1 MIIYLQLS
9 GDDKKYLT
17 SYHTSSTQFHTVQH
31 DIEESFLNEIL
42 ENGLSKYYY
51 ENGEIILDNN
61 TINKNKKIERLIE
74 LKGLLGSTDWKIIVN
89 QELKSLGQAA
99 KYNEEELHNQRQAW
113 RDEINQLEFE
123 ISMLG

>member
-17 SYHTSSTQFHTVQH
+17 SYHTASTQFHTIQH
-31 DIEESFLNEIL
+31 EIQESFLNEIL

-61 TINKNKKIERLIE
+61 TIEKNKKVERLIE